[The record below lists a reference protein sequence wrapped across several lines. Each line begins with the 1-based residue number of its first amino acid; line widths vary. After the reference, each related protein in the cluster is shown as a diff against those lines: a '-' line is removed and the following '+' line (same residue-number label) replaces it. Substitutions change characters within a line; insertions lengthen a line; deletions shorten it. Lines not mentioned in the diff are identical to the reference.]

1 MPQRP
6 RRPRRNHQQ
15 RIGFESLESRQ
26 VLTAAFVDVDP
37 DLWAWD
43 AGVESADIGAES
55 WVASD
60 GWYDDSWWI
69 DDGSWVDDS
78 WWSDEGSWSNDDWWV
93 TADWSGDDAV
103 VGTDVATAVVDA
115 GSGLQTA
122 ITVDAGSSVS
132 DDGSGSGWS
141 AVAPEVVP
149 GPEAETALETSGVSL
164 ERQDVVAD
172 FFAPAEPSS
181 EPVIDVLWD
190 TVSEGFT
197 DVTVAAVTSE
207 ISAGDREA
215 SVTDPTSYEV
225 SLGSN
230 DPAPEALDDAAVTE
244 WDETVLAFD
253 DPVTAFDDPAAVFD
267 DPAAVVDDPAAVVDD
282 PAAVVDDPAAV
293 VDDPAAV
300 FDDPAAVFDD
310 PAAVFDDPVTVFDD
324 PAAVVATTTVPPRQ
338 TPAQVGVSA
347 GRSTSWFGMFMRGF
361 GGFSAASDPASL
373 SDSEIPGRGRR
384 GRLPFRPAN

>member
-37 DLWAWD
+37 DMWAWD
-43 AGVESADIGAES
+43 AGMESADIGAES

-60 GWYDDSWWI
+60 GWHDDSLWI

-93 TADWSGDDAV
+93 TADWSGDDAA

-115 GSGLQTA
+115 GVGDDTGLQTA
-122 ITVDAGSSVS
+122 ITVDAGSTVS
-132 DDGSGSGWS
+132 GEDSGSGWS
-141 AVAPEVVP
+141 AVAPEVVS
-149 GPEAETALETSGVSL
+149 GPEADTALETSGVSL
-164 ERQDVVAD
+164 EPQDVVAD

-207 ISAGDREA
+207 ISAGDRDA

-225 SLGSN
+225 ILGSN

-244 WDETVLAFD
+244 WDETVTAFD
-253 DPVTAFDDPAAVFD
+253 DPV
-267 DPAAVVDDPAAVVDD
+267 AVVDDPV
-282 PAAVVDDPAAV
+282 
-293 VDDPAAV
+293 
-300 FDDPAAVFDD
+300 
-310 PAAVFDDPVTVFDD
+310 AVFDDPVAVVDDPVAVVDDPVAVFDD
-324 PAAVVATTTVPPRQ
+324 PVAVVAATTVPPRQ
-338 TPAQVGVSA
+338 TPAHVGVSA
-347 GRSTSWFGMFMRGF
+347 GGSTSWFGMFMRGF
-361 GGFSAASDPASL
+361 GGFSAASDPAGL